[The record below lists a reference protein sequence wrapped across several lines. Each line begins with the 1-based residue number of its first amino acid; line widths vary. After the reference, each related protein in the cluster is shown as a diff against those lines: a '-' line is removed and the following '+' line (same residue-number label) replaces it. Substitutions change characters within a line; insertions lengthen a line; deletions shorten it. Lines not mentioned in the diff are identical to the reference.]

1 MYLRTCGFSQGIN
14 GAVGTIVGNTILS
27 SETAKKKKK
36 KKKKK

>member
-1 MYLRTCGFSQGIN
+1 LEILPV

-36 KKKKK
+36 KE